1 MTFEDY
7 ARILAH
13 PRKPSVSSGIQLQS
27 NCALD
32 TSNTDNDAPVM
43 DSHMDEDDDMDGG
56 GNNDALTITVTKTM
70 NMKMRI
76 MMTQYMQRLL
86 QADSCH
92 HEDNIEGDSN
102 NNNDTKDADE
112 EPEGGEN
119 NKDLKTS
126 PARRLQPQRVKKAI
140 YNFDDGSQTSSSDSS
155 YTSSQANESD
165 ADENLNHDSPSSLP
179 TKRRKTSSAV
189 KTTSANTSQNTTC
202 LTTIHAHASISHLN
216 DNPTPASIVLGPTPD
231 IDATIIDWKECQHKH
246 YHVMGKESEQ
256 WDTIHNYNVTGS
268 NTNQSHAK
276 TILSMREDIAR
287 KLSAYSRLKGGEA
300 IGCIFDTTQDEA
312 AQ

>member
-56 GNNDALTITVTKTM
+56 GNNDAPDDNSNEDHEYEDEDNDDSVHAKTSPVVKA
-70 NMKMRI
+70 N
-76 MMTQYMQRLL
+76 
-86 QADSCH
+86 SCH

-155 YTSSQANESD
+155 YTSSQAKRRGPMTSNQVSAQESD

-231 IDATIIDWKECQHKH
+231 IDA
-246 YHVMGKESEQ
+246 SE
-256 WDTIHNYNVTGS
+256 NEEE
-268 NTNQSHAK
+268 
-276 TILSMREDIAR
+276 LSGH
-287 KLSAYSRLKGGEA
+287 LK
-300 IGCIFDTTQDEA
+300 
-312 AQ
+312 